1 MNSQDP
7 RGSTSVMRTKPVEMA
22 ISDTEEPEH
31 RLKKNLG
38 ALDLTVFG
46 VGVTIGGGLFV
57 LTGTAAATYA
67 GPAVALSFVIAAVA
81 CGLAALCYAE
91 FASTVPVAGSAYT
104 FSYATLGE
112 LIAWIIGWDLILEF
126 FVGAAAVSSGW
137 SGYLASALQ
146 GTPLQIPAAVAN
158 TKDGFM
164 NLPAGL
170 LVLALTAVLVI
181 GIKLSSR
188 INQVAVAIKVGVAL
202 LFVLAGIFF
211 VKAANLTPFV
221 PPSQPT
227 KGGGGSLTEPLIQ
240 VLFGMQPGS
249 FGWAGVVS
257 GAAVVFFAF
266 IGFDVVATTAEE
278 TRKPQRNLPIGI
290 IASLAICTVLYVT
303 VSLVVTGIQSYK
315 KIDPADAAPLATAM
329 THAGH
334 PALARIISVGA
345 AVGIIVVV
353 MILLLGQSR
362 VAFAMARDGL
372 LPPVFAKVHPRFRTP
387 YVVTIVVGIAAAL
400 LAAFTSIDVLA
411 ELVNVGTLAAF
422 ILVSIGVLV
431 LRRSRPD
438 LQRGFRT
445 PLVPVLP
452 IVSALVCFYLMLNL
466 AVETWLRFLVW
477 MAIGLVIYFA
487 YGRRRSRL
495 VTGNVEAG
503 GKGGRAGRR

>member
-1 MNSQDP
+1 M
-7 RGSTSVMRTKPVEMA
+7 SVLRTKDVEA
-22 ISDTEEPEH
+22 AVSATDEPEH

-38 ALDLTVFG
+38 PLDLTVFG

-57 LTGTAAATYA
+57 LTGTAAASYA
-67 GPAVALSFVIAAVA
+67 GPAVAVSFAFAAIA

-126 FVGAAAVSSGW
+126 FVGAAAVASGW
-137 SGYLASALQ
+137 SGYLATALE
-146 GTPLQIPAAVAN
+146 GTPLAIPAAVAN
-158 TKDGFM
+158 TTDGFM

-170 LVLALTAVLVI
+170 LILALTAILVL
-181 GIKLSSR
+181 GIRLSSR

-202 LFVLAGIFF
+202 LFVIAGSFF
-211 VKAANLTPFV
+211 VKATNLVPFV
-221 PPSQPT
+221 PPSRPT
-227 KGGGGSLTEPLIQ
+227 EAATGLTQPLIQ
-240 VLFGMQPGS
+240 AVGGLEPSM
-249 FGWAGVVS
+249 FGWGGVVG

-278 TRKPQRNLPIGI
+278 TRRPQRDMPIGI
-290 IASLAICTVLYVT
+290 MGSLAVCTLLYVT
-303 VSLVVTGIQSYK
+303 VSLVVTGIQNYRR
-315 KIDPADAAPLATAM
+315 IDPSDAAPLATAM
-329 THAGH
+329 AHAGH
-334 PALARIISVGA
+334 PALARIIAIGA

-372 LPPVFAKVHPRFRTP
+372 LPPVFAKVHPRYRTP
-387 YVVTIVVGIAAAL
+387 YVVTILVGVLAAL

-431 LRRSRPD
+431 LRRTRPD
-438 LQRGFRT
+438 LERGFRT
-445 PLVPVLP
+445 PFVPVLP
-452 IVSALVCFYLMLNL
+452 IVSAVVCFYLMLNL
-466 AVETWLRFLVW
+466 AIETWIRFVVW
-477 MAIGLVIYFA
+477 MAIGLVIYLL
-487 YGRRRSRL
+487 YGRSHSRL
-495 VTGNVEAG
+495 ARPAITRSDQG
-503 GKGGRAGRR
+503 